1 MLIKASFYYAL
12 TSLLR
17 RLKIYLLRPMSL
29 LSILFLGGI
38 LSLQSSMAASLHTS
52 KIAISP
58 QELHRV
64 GELIYKNET
73 GNKRENL
80 AVWNVGENFPSL
92 GIGHF
97 IWFKQGEP
105 EIFEETFP
113 GLVEYLK
120 KHGKKLPTL
129 LRKYRYAPWKTREE
143 FNAAKARGELDEVI
157 NFLYETKDIQALYIY
172 ERLQQALTKMKA
184 VSQFPEYIEIKFY
197 KVANSQNGLYALI
210 DYVNFKGEG
219 INPNERYN
227 GYGWGLMQVLESMEI
242 IYEYPTKTEQD
253 AATLA
258 SFRKAATEVLTRRV
272 NNADPAKNEGRWLPG
287 WKNRIETYR
296 P

>member
-1 MLIKASFYYAL
+1 MALKQFSSKISLRFLSPLLLLVTLLTGGMAL
-12 TSLLR
+12 T
-17 RLKIYLLRPMSL
+17 
-29 LSILFLGGI
+29 LSY
-38 LSLQSSMAASLHTS
+38 SEAASPAPS
-52 KIAISP
+52 KIAISS
-58 QELHRV
+58 QELNRV

-120 KHGKKLPTL
+120 KSGKKLPTL
-129 LRKYRYAPWKTREE
+129 LRKYRYAPWKNREE
-143 FNAAKARGELDEVI
+143 FNAAKARGELNEVI
-157 NFLYETKDIQALYIY
+157 DFLYETKDLQALYIY

-197 KVANSQNGLYALI
+197 KVAASQNGLYALI

-219 INPNERYN
+219 INPNERYK
-227 GYGWGLMQVLESMEI
+227 GQGWGLMQVLESMEF
-242 IYEYPTKTEQD
+242 IYQYPTKAEQD

-258 SFRKAATEVLTRRV
+258 SFRKAATDVLTRRV
-272 NNADPAKNEGRWLPG
+272 NNADPAKNEQRWLPG